1 MGLHGK
7 PDRSVAGMSLETQDH
22 VCRREISGYVSET
35 GVMKQQIAGFLGEL
49 AEELAE
55 RPPPIQSRRA
65 TSVEAGIDR

>member
-1 MGLHGK
+1 
-7 PDRSVAGMSLETQDH
+7 
-22 VCRREISGYVSET
+22 
-35 GVMKQQIAGFLGEL
+35 MKQQIAGFLGEL